1 MKLWGGRFTHQVDDL
16 VNTFNSSIS
25 FDSRMYKEDIIG
37 SIAHVTMLGEEKII
51 PKEDSKKIASGLYE
65 ILDKL
70 NQGVLKIDNSSEDI
84 HSFIESTLTDYIG
97 EEGKNYILVEVEMI
111 K

>member
-37 SIAHVTMLGEEKII
+37 SIAHVTMLGEEKLFQR
-51 PKEDSKKIASGLYE
+51 KIAK
-65 ILDKL
+65 KL
-70 NQGVLKIDNSSEDI
+70 L
-84 HSFIESTLTDYIG
+84 
-97 EEGKNYILVEVEMI
+97 LVYM
-111 K
+111 KY